1 MFKDIKAVIFDLDG
15 TLIDSMWVWE
25 KIDVDYLRKR
35 NIDMPQD
42 MRNDIAHLS
51 FEGTAKYFKNR
62 FNLPDSLQEIMT
74 EWYEMAF
81 EEYSNNIGLKS
92 GVKSFLDALK
102 KSNIKIGLATS
113 NSNALLEIVL
123 KNNEIYHYF
132 DAITTTNEVLRGKN
146 FPDVYLL
153 AAQKLKVSPQNCL
166 VFEDILPAVQGAK
179 SAGMKVIGVED
190 QSSLHQKKEIIVAAD
205 MFITKYQELNKVV

>member
-1 MFKDIKAVIFDLDG
+1 MFKDIRAAIFDLDG

-35 NIDMPQD
+35 NIDMPKD

-51 FEGTAKYFKNR
+51 IEETAKYFKNR
-62 FNLPDSLQEIMT
+62 FGLPDSLEEIMA
-74 EWYEMAF
+74 EWHEMAF
-81 EEYSNNIGLKS
+81 EEYSNNIGLKQ
-92 GVKSFLDALK
+92 GAKSFLDTLK
-102 KSNIKIGLATS
+102 KNNIKIGLATS
-113 NSNALLEIVL
+113 NSKPLLEVVL
-123 KNNEIYHYF
+123 KKNGIYHYF
-132 DAITTTNEVLRGKN
+132 DTITTTNEVLRGKN

-153 AAQKLKVSPQNCL
+153 AAQKLKVSPQDCL

-179 SAGMKVIGVED
+179 SAGMKVVGVED

-205 MFITKYQELNKVV
+205 MFISRYQELSKVV